1 MLDDYK
7 KLYEQQANIIPNWK
21 KMDKN
26 ELCNLYLDNYRNE
39 TLRQAYISAIIAR
52 YWSLI
57 PKYYGQSQNVA
68 TCEDVY
74 EWLVDSIMYALRHKS
89 WRRKGSSIYNDPTG
103 PDKVINRCMKCRRLT
118 YYQSINRQKRKDGA
132 LMESLDA
139 LKDEVGDGMEIQDES
154 VEQGY
159 SFIIDN
165 YIEKYYDAK
174 EYFIAVMMHCIAYDD
189 VFSYDDE
196 LKCSTFDLQKLTRR
210 ILSIDDDFH
219 KSFAEIHGYEFEK
232 VKRNWDMYYSGLS
245 AKAVQERT
253 QNYLRKLKHAKF
265 FEQEYKQRCY
275 QTF

>member
-1 MLDDYK
+1 
-7 KLYEQQANIIPNWK
+7 
-21 KMDKN
+21 
-26 ELCNLYLDNYRNE
+26 
-39 TLRQAYISAIIAR
+39 
-52 YWSLI
+52 
-57 PKYYGQSQNVA
+57 
-68 TCEDVY
+68 
-74 EWLVDSIMYALRHKS
+74 
-89 WRRKGSSIYNDPTG
+89 
-103 PDKVINRCMKCRRLT
+103 
-118 YYQSINRQKRKDGA
+118 
-132 LMESLDA
+132 MESLDA

-253 QNYLRKLKHAKF
+253 
-265 FEQEYKQRCY
+265 
-275 QTF
+275 